1 MEEKIITNMIATLTH
16 DKEVI
21 NKVTFMVKY
30 FFYLF
35 LETIC
40 YLLIVKLKKE
50 RKIVTYWSNEE

>member
-30 FFYLF
+30 FFLSLF
-35 LETIC
+35 GVNMLSFNSK
-40 YLLIVKLKKE
+40 VKKGKE
-50 RKIVTYWSNEE
+50 KS